1 MCWSKCQHLKQII
14 LGNNNIYEIIIITM
28 INIQDKSK
36 CCGCC
41 ACVDVCAHQAISLK
55 TDIEG
60 FWYPVVDETKCVD
73 CGLCNKVCPELNIT
87 DLKKNDYP
95 QPAHTIAAI
104 NKKMSARWDSTSGG
118 AFSALADA
126 MYEEGGYVSGA
137 IYNEDFSVR
146 NFISNNPEDLKKLRS
161 SKYLQSKAE
170 GIYKEIRD
178 LLRKGEKVL
187 ACGTPC
193 QMAAL
198 RSFLRKDYE
207 NLIIVD
213 FICRGVNSPKV
224 YRKYL
229 DSLERKFGGKVVYVK
244 AKNKELGWRNLT
256 RKVVFDNGKS
266 YYGVH
271 MQDDFRRG
279 YHTNVYCRPSCYSC
293 QYKGFPRMADITI
306 ADYWGIEK
314 VDPNMDNNIGTSM
327 ILLNSNKGIAY
338 FEKVKDKLEWEE
350 TKFESILSG
359 NIALRKPIE
368 PAKIDRK
375 AFFEDLDRGT
385 FEEVTA
391 KYFPLKQEKQTFK
404 GKVKA
409 ALKVAYYL
417 YRRFGFSYRAWSNF
431 VKINFRKN
439 TISNIKTEHVIYT
452 MPSAVF
458 DIHPSAK
465 IEIKAPFLFG
475 NNPVKG
481 MKMPTCLRMEANTK
495 LEIHNGPLTRYGTG
509 PYNLRYGAYI
519 EIVNGGKLT
528 IGQGACNVGLTIMC
542 AKEVTIGNGVRI
554 GRNVSIRD
562 WNGSHVIINE
572 HYRNHAPVH
581 IGDRVWLCTGCTIM
595 PGVTIGE
602 GAVVAANST
611 VTKDVPPYS
620 LVGGSPAK
628 VLKEKIEWY

>member
-1 MCWSKCQHLKQII
+1 
-14 LGNNNIYEIIIITM
+14 M
-28 INIQDKSK
+28 IDIKRKEN
-36 CCGCC
+36 CCGCN
-41 ACVDVCAHQAISLK
+41 ACGDACAHSAITFK

-60 FWYPVVDETKCVD
+60 FWYPEVDREKCVN
-73 CGLCNKVCPELNIT
+73 CGLCEKVCPVIHAEE
-87 DLKKNDYP
+87 LKKNDYP
-95 QPAHTIAAI
+95 RPAHTIAAF
-104 NKKMSARWDSTSGG
+104 NKKMSVHWDSTSGG
-118 AFSALADA
+118 AFSALAEA
-126 MYEEGGYVSGA
+126 MYEQGGYVGGA

-146 NFISNNPEDLKKLRS
+146 NFVSDNPEDLKKLRS
-161 SKYLQSKAE
+161 SKYLQSRAE
-170 GIYKEIRD
+170 GIFKQIQT
-178 LLRKGEKVL
+178 LLKNGEKVL

-198 RSFLRKDYE
+198 RSFLRKDYD

-229 DSLERKFGGKVVYVK
+229 DSLERKYGGKVVYVK

-256 RKVVFDNGKS
+256 RKVVFDNGKV

-279 YHTNVYCRPSCYSC
+279 YHTNVYCRPSCYAC
-293 QYKGFPRMADITI
+293 RFKGFPRIADITI

-314 VDPNMDNNIGTSM
+314 VDPNMDNDIGTSM
-327 ILLNSNKGIAY
+327 MLLNSNKGIAF
-338 FEKVKDKLEWEE
+338 FEQVKGKLEWEE
-350 TKFESILSG
+350 TKFESILPG
-359 NIALRKPIE
+359 NIALTKPIE

-375 AFFEDLDRGT
+375 SFFEDLDKGT

-391 KYFPLKQEKQTFK
+391 KYFPLPVRGHTSLKAKAK
-404 GKVKA
+404 SVAKVGLA
-409 ALKVAYYL
+409 F

-431 VKINFRKN
+431 FKVNFRKN
-439 TISNIKTEHVIYT
+439 SVTSLRDGRVIYT

-458 DIHPSAK
+458 DLHPSAK
-465 IEIKAPFLFG
+465 IIVKAPFLYG

-481 MKMPTCLRMEANTK
+481 LRMPTCLRMAANTT
-495 LEIHNGPLTRYGTG
+495 LEIHDGPLTRYGAG
-509 PYNLRYGAYI
+509 AYNLRYGAYI
-519 EIVNGGKLT
+519 EVVNGGKLT

-562 WNGSHVIINE
+562 WNGPHVIINE
-572 HYRNHAPVH
+572 HYRTHAPVYICDH
-581 IGDRVWLCTGCTIM
+581 VWLCTGCSIM

-602 GAVVAANST
+602 GSVVAANAT
-611 VTKDVPPYS
+611 VTKDVPPHS

-628 VLKEKIEWY
+628 VLKENIEWY

>member
-1 MCWSKCQHLKQII
+1 MIQI
-14 LGNNNIYEIIIITM
+14 E
-28 INIQDKSK
+28 DKSK

-41 ACVDVCAHQAISLK
+41 ACVDVCAHHAITLK

-60 FWYPVVDETKCVD
+60 FWYPEVDKDKCVE
-73 CGLCNKVCPELNIT
+73 CGLCEKVCPELHIEE
-87 DLKKNDYP
+87 LKKNDFDK
-95 QPAHTIAAI
+95 PAHTIAAI
-104 NKKMSARWDSTSGG
+104 NKNMSVRWDSTSGG
-118 AFSALADA
+118 AFSALADV
-126 MYEEGGYVSGA
+126 MYAQGGYVSGA
-137 IYNEDFSVR
+137 VYNEDFSVS
-146 NFISNNPEDLKKLRS
+146 NYISNNPEDLIRLRS

-170 GIYKEIRD
+170 GLYKQIRD
-178 LLRKGEKVL
+178 LLRNGEKVL

-229 DSLERKFGGKVVYVK
+229 DSLEKQYGGKVIYVK

-256 RKVVFDNGKS
+256 RKVVFDNGKA

-271 MQDDFRRG
+271 MDDDFRRG
-279 YHTNVYCRPSCYSC
+279 YHTNVFCRPSCYHC

-306 ADYWGIEK
+306 ADYWGIER
-314 VDPNMDNNIGTSM
+314 VDKNLDNNIGTSM
-327 ILLNSNKGIAY
+327 ILLNSKKGIEY

-350 TKFESILSG
+350 TNFDSILPG
-359 NIALRKPIE
+359 NIALRKSIE

-375 AFFEDLDRGT
+375 TFFEDLDKGT
-385 FEEVTA
+385 FDDVVK
-391 KYFPLKQEKQTFK
+391 KYFPQKDIKSLSLKQRIKNTIKPYYFIFK
-404 GKVKA
+404 K
-409 ALKVAYYL
+409 
-417 YRRFGFSYRAWSNF
+417 FGFSFRAYTNF
-431 VKINFRKN
+431 IKINYRKN
-439 TISNIKTEHVIYT
+439 TSCNFKLGNVIYT
-452 MPSAVF
+452 MPSSVF

-465 IEIKAPFLFG
+465 IDIKASMLYG

-481 MKMPTCLRMEANTK
+481 MRIPTCLRMEANTT
-495 LEIHNGPLTRYGTG
+495 LEIHDGPLTRYGKG

-528 IGQGACNVGLTIMC
+528 IGQGAANVGLTIMC

-554 GRNVSIRD
+554 GRDVSIRD
-562 WNGSHVIINE
+562 WNGPHVIINN

-581 IGDRVWLCTGCTIM
+581 IGDSVWLCTGCSIM

-602 GAVVAANST
+602 GSVVAANAT
-611 VTKDVPPYS
+611 VTKDVPPHC

-628 VLKEKIEWY
+628 IIKENIEWY

>member
-1 MCWSKCQHLKQII
+1 MVQIS
-14 LGNNNIYEIIIITM
+14 
-28 INIQDKSK
+28 DKK
-36 CCGCC
+36 NCCGCC
-41 ACVDVCAHQAISLK
+41 ACVDICAHQAISLK
-55 TDIEG
+55 NDIEG
-60 FWYPVVDETKCVD
+60 FWYPEIDKDKCIN
-73 CGLCNKVCPELNIT
+73 CGLCDKICPELHIDT
-87 DLKKNDYP
+87 LKKNDFEKP
-95 QPAHTIAAI
+95 VRTIAAI
-104 NKKMSARWDSTSGG
+104 HRKMNVRWDSTSGG
-118 AFSALADA
+118 AFSALAEA
-126 MYEEGGYVSGA
+126 MYEQGGYVSGA
-137 IYNEDFSVR
+137 IYNDDFSVR
-146 NFISNNPEDLKKLRS
+146 NYISNNPDDLIKLRS

-170 GIYKEIRD
+170 GLYKEIRD

-198 RSFLRKDYE
+198 RSFLRKDYD

-256 RKVVFDNGKS
+256 RKVVFDNGEV

-279 YHTNVYCRPSCYSC
+279 YHTNVFCRPSCYTC

-314 VDPNMDNNIGTSM
+314 VDKNLDNNIGTSM
-327 ILLNSNKGIAY
+327 ILLNSKKGELY
-338 FEKVKDKLEWEE
+338 FEQIKDKMEWKE
-350 TKFESILSG
+350 TTFESILPG

-368 PAKIDRK
+368 LAKVDRK
-375 AFFEDLDRGT
+375 RFFEDLNNST
-385 FEEVTA
+385 FEEVTT
-391 KYFPLKQEKQTFK
+391 KYFPLKNGNSKSLKQE
-404 GKVKA
+404 VKRL
-409 ALKVAYYL
+409 LKPYYFL
-417 YRRFGFSYRAWSNF
+417 YKMLGFSFKAY
-431 VKINFRKN
+431 INFIKLNYRKN
-439 TISNIKTEHVIYT
+439 TSACWRFGHVVYT

-458 DIHPSAK
+458 DIHPTAK
-465 IEIKAPFLFG
+465 IEVKSSLLFG

-481 MKMPTCLRMEANTK
+481 LRMPTCLRMEANTS
-495 LEIHNGPLTRYGTG
+495 LDIHDGPLTRYGKG

-519 EIVNGGKLT
+519 EVVNGGRLV

-542 AKEVTIGNGVRI
+542 AKEITIGNGVRI

-562 WNGSHVIINE
+562 WNGPHVVINDR
-572 HYRNHAPVH
+572 YANHAPVH
-581 IGDRVWLCTGCTIM
+581 IGDHVWLCTGCTIM

-602 GAVVAANST
+602 GSVVAANAT
-611 VTKDVPPYS
+611 VLKDIPPRC
-620 LVGGSPAK
+620 LVAGSPAK
-628 VLKEKIEWY
+628 VIKENIEWY